1 MDNLDISNFRS
12 VPSAKDA
19 DNILMVLSDGMNG
32 KMTVGLFKTVF
43 GKGIAPSIKN
53 GKWWVGEIN
62 TEVDAEGKTPEFRK
76 TESGIEYKY
85 ISDPDTTWRHLVDI
99 ADIKLYFDDLT
110 EEEKRSLIPG
120 LDDFTPEEIAELQR
134 PAAEMIAKLEETDRT
149 VSSNE
154 QTRISNENTRIDN
167 ENIRRRQENDRILGE
182 NKRAE
187 AETAREKGFQESTK
201 KAKEATEAAQ
211 TQADR
216 AQAYA
221 DNPAKIGENGNW
233 WVWDEE
239 TGEYRDT
246 GTFARGDTM
255 FATFDIDI
263 KTGSLVCTTPD
274 KYTGPS
280 FSLENGELYVN
291 INE

>member
-1 MDNLDISNFRS
+1 MDNIDISNFRS
-12 VPSAKDA
+12 VSSAKDA

-43 GKGIAPSIKN
+43 GQGIAPSIKN
-53 GKWWVGEIN
+53 GTWWIGTVDTG
-62 TEVDAEGKTPEFRK
+62 VDAEGKTPEFRK
-76 TESGIEYKY
+76 TETGIEYKY
-85 ISDPDTTWRHLVDI
+85 MPDPDTTWRLLVDI
-99 ADIKLYFDDLT
+99 SDIKLRFEDLT
-110 EEEKRSLIPG
+110 EEEVRALIPH
-120 LDDFTPEEIAELQR
+120 LKDFTPEEIAELQR

-167 ENIRRRQENDRILGE
+167 ENIRRRQENDRILSE

-187 AETAREKGFQESTK
+187 AETAREKELKEAAK
-201 KAKEATEAAQ
+201 KAEEATTAAQ

-221 DNPAKIGENGNW
+221 DNPAKIGDNGNW
-233 WVWDEE
+233 WVWDE
-239 TGEYRDT
+239 TAGEYRDT

-263 KTGSLVCTTPD
+263 SKGELTCTTPD
-274 KYTGPS
+274 KYTGPG
-280 FSLENGELYVN
+280 FTLEEGELCVT